1 MCSSSTFIYVATL
14 RFFTFWFRVKIKK
27 KKKKIFSPP
36 TPPPS
41 PPPPEWSQVGNMS
54 CLRDMTCIVEMRIWH
69 VWLIQ
74 MRWFAETLCAHM
86 LSWQPLKTG
95 QDNTCGLTSLCT
107 SVTCRMSCTMSSKQE
122 SHALHN
128 IVDYCLFCHF
138 SLILVPLP

>member
-27 KKKKIFSPP
+27 KKKRFSRLQHHHHPLHLP
-36 TPPPS
+36 T
-41 PPPPEWSQVGNMS
+41 WSQVGNMS